1 MGGFIM
7 QDDTI
12 KLLKEVDAGCKMAI
26 DSIDRME
33 GFHMGPDMAHMTEC
47 YKQKHQALQQEVTK
61 MLHDHGETGKEPNT
75 MAAMMSKTTT
85 QFKMMMR
92 EDNHQAAK
100 ILMDGCNMGIQ
111 SLSEYINKYK
121 AASKESISIAKSLIK
136 TEEDFMSDLKKFI

>member
-1 MGGFIM
+1 M

-61 MLHDHGETGKEPNT
+61 MLHDHGEIGKEPNT

-121 AASKESISIAKSLIK
+121 AASKASISIAKSLIK
-136 TEEDFMSDLKKFI
+136 TEEDFMCDLKKFI

>member
-1 MGGFIM
+1 M

-33 GFHMGPDMAHMTEC
+33 GFHMGPDMAHMTER
-47 YKQKHQALQQEVTK
+47 YKQKHQALQQEATK
-61 MLHDHGETGKEPNT
+61 MLHDQGETGKSPNT
-75 MAAMMSKTTT
+75 MPTMISKTTT

-136 TEEDFMSDLKKFI
+136 TEEDFMCDLKKFI

>member
-33 GFHMGPDMAHMTEC
+33 GFHMGADMAHMTEC

-61 MLHDHGETGKEPNT
+61 MLHDHGETGKAPNT

-111 SLSEYINKYK
+111 SVSEYINKYK

-136 TEEDFMSDLKKFI
+136 TEEDFMCDLKNFI